1 MGVAMIGGNE
11 VPYVYAVTI
20 NRETIGDEA
29 RTAGGKLRRD
39 VVAIKHS
46 WRLQTRPM
54 TAAEAATLTDYIE
67 GLLGGT
73 TTFVL
78 KGTSYTAFVD
88 IENEE
93 FVQFG
98 RDGVWHNDGRQL
110 TLTIREQ

>member
-1 MGVAMIGGNE
+1 MGVATIGGNE

-54 TAAEAATLTDYIE
+54 TAAEAEHSQITSRALS
-67 GLLGGT
+67 GS
-73 TTFVL
+73 TTFVRARA
-78 KGTSYTAFVD
+78 T
-88 IENEE
+88 
-93 FVQFG
+93 
-98 RDGVWHNDGRQL
+98 QL
-110 TLTIREQ
+110 CGHRG